1 MDYRREKAK
10 ELGATLVWNPV
21 EIKTATKVKELT
33 SGKGVDVAIEA
44 VGIEATLKDCLS
56 SVKFGGKVI
65 VQGIFTQ
72 RASVHMLGFVTRET
86 TMIGTN
92 SINPELA
99 MSWIKTGNIRP
110 ESVVTKIIPMD
121 KIKEEGFEVLAGK
134 NKGDIKILVEP
145 FSG

>member
-1 MDYRREKAK
+1 M
-10 ELGATLVWNPV
+10 
-21 EIKTATKVKELT
+21 
-33 SGKGVDVAIEA
+33 AIEA

-56 SVKFGGKVI
+56 SVKYLGKVI

-99 MSWIKTGNIRP
+99 MSWIKTGSIRP
-110 ESVVTKIIPMD
+110 ESVVTKIIPLD
-121 KIKEEGFEVLAGK
+121 KIKDEGFEVLAGN

-145 FSG
+145 FPA

>member
-1 MDYRREKAK
+1 M
-10 ELGATLVWNPV
+10 
-21 EIKTATKVKELT
+21 
-33 SGKGVDVAIEA
+33 
-44 VGIEATLKDCLS
+44 KDCLS

-92 SINPELA
+92 SINPPLA
-99 MSWIKTGNIRP
+99 MSWIKAGNICP
-110 ESVVTKIIPMD
+110 ESVVTKIIPMG
-121 KIKEEGFEVLAGK
+121 KIKEEGFEVLAGN

-145 FSG
+145 